1 MCLILIPCA
10 GTKLS
15 RRQSGGQGDV
25 DTLRLHCVILRLP
38 GILNRISI
46 SICIL

>member
-1 MCLILIPCA
+1 MCLILIPFA

-25 DTLRLHCVILRLP
+25 DTFCWHCVILRLS
-38 GILNRISI
+38 GIFEWNKYRYM
-46 SICIL
+46 

>member
-25 DTLRLHCVILRLP
+25 DTLRWHCVILRLP
-38 GILNRISI
+38 GIFEWNKYQYM
-46 SICIL
+46 